1 MEIGRAGDPG
11 DAETPIGV
19 PAPGSQLGLIHSL
32 TSAAMHDVNPPS
44 IGGVMK
50 RRFFAL
56 LAVPALALGFAF
68 ASPATDQAQAIP
80 PIPTDWVCSYVG
92 QKMAEAEY
100 YGNVSGY
107 IYWADMAEE
116 LHCVEDLTS

>member
-1 MEIGRAGDPG
+1 
-11 DAETPIGV
+11 
-19 PAPGSQLGLIHSL
+19 
-32 TSAAMHDVNPPS
+32 MHDVNPPS
-44 IGGVMK
+44 TLGGVMK

-92 QKMAEAEY
+92 HKMAEAEY
-100 YGNVSGY
+100 YGDVPSY
-107 IYWADMAEE
+107 IYWADKAEE
-116 LHCVEDLTS
+116 LHCIEDLTS

>member
-1 MEIGRAGDPG
+1 
-11 DAETPIGV
+11 
-19 PAPGSQLGLIHSL
+19 
-32 TSAAMHDVNPPS
+32 
-44 IGGVMK
+44 MK
-50 RRFFAL
+50 RRSFAL
-56 LAVPALALGFAF
+56 LAVPALAMGFAF

-107 IYWADMAEE
+107 IFWSDKAEE
-116 LHCVEDLTS
+116 LHCVEDLT